1 MHKNFN
7 ETYHFI
13 DKFTEADLNKLS
25 NKISLIYR
33 NYKKKID
40 IDLIKK
46 IKKFCKKTNR
56 KFYLANEIK
65 LAFNLSLDGAYIPAF
80 NRNLNHLSYSQKIN
94 FKLIG
99 SAHSLKEINTKS
111 VQQVEIIFLAPV
123 FMTKKNKKNLGLY
136 RYMYLK
142 RLTKQKVVA
151 LGGLNNLNCKKIK
164 LTKSYGIASISS
176 IKNIYDRKTS

>member
-1 MHKNFN
+1 MYKNFN

-80 NRNLNHLSYSQKIN
+80 NKSLNHLSYSKKTN

-99 SAHSLKEINTKS
+99 SAHCLKEINVKNI
-111 VQQVEIIFLAPV
+111 QQVDIVFLSPI
-123 FMTKKNKKNLGLY
+123 FMTPKNKKNLGLY

-142 RLTKQKVVA
+142 KLTKQKVVA
-151 LGGLNNLNCKKIK
+151 LGGINNLNYKKIK
-164 LTKSYGIASISS
+164 LTKTYGIASISS
-176 IKNIYDRKTS
+176 IKNIYDRKPN

>member
-1 MHKNFN
+1 MYKNFN

-13 DKFTEADLNKLS
+13 DKFKDTDLNKLN

-33 NYKKKID
+33 NYEKKID

-46 IKKFCKKTNR
+46 IKKFCKKNNR

-80 NRNLNHLSYSQKIN
+80 NKSLNHLSYSQKTN

-99 SAHSLKEINTKS
+99 SAHSVKEINIKN
-111 VQQVEIIFLAPV
+111 VQQVKIVFLSPV
-123 FMTKKNKKNLGLY
+123 FMTAKNKKNLGLY

-142 RLTKQKVVA
+142 KLTKQRVVA
-151 LGGLNNLNCKKIK
+151 LGGINNLNFKKIK
-164 LTKSYGIASISS
+164 LTNTYGIASISS
-176 IKNIYDRKTS
+176 IKNIYDRKPN

>member
-1 MHKNFN
+1 MYKNFN

-13 DKFTEADLNKLS
+13 DKFKEADLKKLS

-33 NYKKKID
+33 NYEKKID

-46 IKKFCKKTNR
+46 IKKFCKKNNR

-80 NRNLNHLSYSQKIN
+80 NKSLNHLSYSQKTN

-99 SAHSLKEINTKS
+99 SAHSVKEINIKN
-111 VQQVEIIFLAPV
+111 VQQVKIVFLSPV
-123 FMTKKNKKNLGLY
+123 FMTAKNKKNLGLY

-142 RLTKQKVVA
+142 KLTKQRVVA
-151 LGGLNNLNCKKIK
+151 LGGINNLNFKKIK
-164 LTKSYGIASISS
+164 LTKTYGIASISS
-176 IKNIYDRKTS
+176 IKNIYDRKPN

>member
-1 MHKNFN
+1 MYKNFN

-13 DKFTEADLNKLS
+13 DKFKEADLNKLN

-33 NYKKKID
+33 NYEKKID

-80 NRNLNHLSYSQKIN
+80 NKSLNHLSYSKKIN

-99 SAHSLKEINTKS
+99 SAHSLKEMNIKR
-111 VQQVEIIFLAPV
+111 VQQVRIVFLSPV
-123 FMTKKNKKNLGLY
+123 FMTAKNKKNLGLY

-142 RLTKQKVVA
+142 KLTKQKTVA
-151 LGGLNNLNCKKIK
+151 LGGINNLNFKKIK
-164 LTKSYGIASISS
+164 LTKTYGIASISF
-176 IKNIYDRKTS
+176 IKNIYDRKSN